1 MTPLALSWKSLRH
14 RRVTVGLTV
23 ASIALSVALLLG
35 VERIR
40 REAASSFASTIS
52 GTDLIVGAR
61 TSPVQLLLAS
71 VFRLSDVSNNID
83 WESHDLLAKHP
94 AVAWTIPVS
103 LGDSH
108 RGYRV
113 LGTTRAY
120 LDHYRYGRREPLRL
134 ASGVWFDDDA
144 GAVMGAEVARE
155 LRYKVGDKVVVAHG
169 AGAVS
174 FIEHDAHPF
183 RVTGILAPT
192 GTPVDRTVHV
202 SLAGIDAM
210 HADMNVPGG
219 SQDHDP
225 LAAAMAKVKETEE
238 CDLDHDH
245 DHDHDHLHDHDGAGK
260 LTAVFVGL
268 KSRAAVLGVQWM
280 VNEHKGEALT
290 AVMPAD
296 ALQQLWEMVAVVEN
310 TLLAVSGFVVAVG
323 LCGMLVAIMTS
334 LNERRREMAILRS
347 VGARP
352 VHVFGLIV
360 GEAALVTVS
369 GALAGLGVLYGLL
382 WLLRPVVAAR
392 FGLFLEVGLPAS
404 QELTILAAV
413 CVAGILVGLA
423 PGYRSYRYS
432 LADGLTVRL

>member
-1 MTPLALSWKSLRH
+1 
-14 RRVTVGLTV
+14 VGLTV

-40 REAASSFASTIS
+40 REAESSFTSTIS

-71 VFRLSDVSNNID
+71 VFRLSDVSNTID
-83 WESHDLLAKHP
+83 WKSHDLLAKHP

-120 LDHYRYGRREPLRL
+120 LDHYRYGRRESLRL
-134 ASGVWFDDDA
+134 VSGVWFDA
-144 GAVMGAEVARE
+144 SEGAVLGADVARI
-155 LRYKVGDKVVVAHG
+155 LGYKVGDPIVVAHG

-174 FIEHDAHPF
+174 FIEHDEHPF
-183 RVTGILAPT
+183 KVTGILAPT

-210 HADMNVPGG
+210 HAEMNVSGG
-219 SQDHDP
+219 SQGHDP
-225 LAAAMAKVKETEE
+225 LAAAMAKVKELEE
-238 CDLDHDH
+238 HDHDHNNDHEHDH
-245 DHDHDHLHDHDGAGK
+245 DHDHAGAGK

-268 KSRAAVLGVQWM
+268 KSRAMVLGVQRM
-280 VNEHKGEALT
+280 VNEHKDEALT

-296 ALQQLWEMVAVVEN
+296 ALQQLWEIVAVVEN

-323 LCGMLVAIMTS
+323 LCGMMVAIMTS

-352 VHVFGLIV
+352 IHVFGLIV
-360 GEAALVTVS
+360 GEAVLMTAS
-369 GALAGLGVLYGLL
+369 GAMAGLGALYGLL
-382 WLLRPVVAAR
+382 WTLRPVVATR
-392 FGLFLEVGLPAS
+392 FGLFLDVGLPTG
-404 QELTILAAV
+404 EDMVVLAAV
-413 CVAGILVGLA
+413 CLAGILIGLV